1 MMNLSIGVLLT
12 LGVFGLFIVAM
23 AISKP
28 DLGLSALIIVVYT
41 NLSDVLIQ
49 NYGLPSTTQPLIGLL
64 LLVIL
69 IRRFMYREEYEGWSQ
84 LTVLLGIYMFLGYL
98 SIFYA
103 MDSDLVTETLLYYV
117 KNAVIGL
124 IVIFL
129 IQKESS
135 LKWAIW
141 SLLAAGIFMGTIS
154 TYQVMTGTFN
164 NSYWGFGKSIDNT
177 VQGFRLW
184 GSIGD
189 SNFYAQIM
197 LALVPIAVER
207 FMHEKKQILRLLA
220 GWGAFVCVLTVYY
233 TFSRG
238 GFLALL
244 VVIMLIFLRQPSKPY
259 VGLVMFA
266 VLALVAY
273 QFLPAQYTARITSLF
288 QLIPGV
294 NVSAKKDASLTGRA
308 SANIIGWNMFS
319 DHPVLGV
326 GVGNYN
332 ANFTY
337 YARELGLSHEAG
349 AAHNLYLEIAAE
361 RGILGLL
368 AFSAIIY
375 STFRVLSN
383 TKRMALNKNFK
394 EFAAI
399 CDALSTGLTGYL
411 VAATFLHDAHI
422 RYFWILLGIAW
433 SVPQV
438 LNSLSGHSYKQES
451 LRSLRAIY
459 ND

>member
-1 MMNLSIGVLLT
+1 MNLSVGVLLS
-12 LGVFGLFIVAM
+12 LGILGLFVVAL

-28 DLGLSALIIVVYT
+28 DLGLSALIVVVYT
-41 NLSDVLIQ
+41 HLSDVLIQ
-49 NYGLPSTTQPLIGLL
+49 NYDLPSTTQPLIALL
-64 LLVIL
+64 ILVIL
-69 IRRFMYREEYEGWSQ
+69 IRRFMYHEEYEGWQQ

-103 MDSDLVTETLLYYV
+103 SDRALVTETLLYYL

-124 IVIFL
+124 VVIFL

-154 TYQVMTGTFN
+154 TYQVMTGTFSN
-164 NSYWGFGKSIDNT
+164 DYWGFGRTIEDNI
-177 VQGFRLW
+177 QGFRLW

-189 SNFYAQIM
+189 ANYYAQIM
-197 LALVPIAVER
+197 VALVPLAVER
-207 FMHEKKQILRLLA
+207 FLNEKKRIFRLLA
-220 GWGAFVCVLTVYY
+220 GWGAVACVLTIYY

-244 VVIMLIFLRQPSKPY
+244 IVILLIFLRQPSKPY
-259 VGLVMFA
+259 AGFIMFGLFA
-266 VLALVAY
+266 LAAY
-273 QFLPAQYTARITSLF
+273 QFVPAQYTDRITSLF
-288 QLIPGV
+288 QLVPGV
-294 NVSAKKDASLTGRA
+294 NVSAKKDASLAGRA
-308 SANIIGWNMFS
+308 SANIIGWTMFS
-319 DHPVLGV
+319 DHPILGV

-332 ANFTY
+332 ANFNY

-361 RGILGLL
+361 RGIFGLL
-368 AFSAIIY
+368 SFGAIVY
-375 STFRVLSN
+375 STFKVLNS
-383 TKRMALNKNFK
+383 TKRGALRKNFK
-394 EFAAI
+394 ELASI
-399 CDALSTGLTGYL
+399 CDALNTGLVGYL

-422 RYFWILLGIAW
+422 RYFWLLLGVAW

-438 LNSLSGHSYKQES
+438 LNSLSGTVLKRETLYN
-451 LRSLRAIY
+451 LRTIY
-459 ND
+459 NE